1 MQRFLANDWD
11 EGEERDT
18 NDFLVLEKEI
28 YDRMYGGGVGDSGG
42 EDVENL
48 NKRAEEHEMD
58 MYQKSQGM
66 VGDKTVGEQVELV
79 LESEINDCAMEEEDE
94 NTPKQIVKI

>member
-28 YDRMYGGGVGDSGG
+28 YDKMYGGGVGEGGG
-42 EDVENL
+42 EDVEDL
-48 NKRAEEHEMD
+48 NKKAEEYEMD
-58 MYQKSQGM
+58 RFQNSQGM
-66 VGDKTVGEQVELV
+66 MSDKKEVEEVELV
-79 LESEINDCAMEEEDE
+79 TETEINDCAMEEEDE
-94 NTPKQIVKI
+94 NTPKQRAKI